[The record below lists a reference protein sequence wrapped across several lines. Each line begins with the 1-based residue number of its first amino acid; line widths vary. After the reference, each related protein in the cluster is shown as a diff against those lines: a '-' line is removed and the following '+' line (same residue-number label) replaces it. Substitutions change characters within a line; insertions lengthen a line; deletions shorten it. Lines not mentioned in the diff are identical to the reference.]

1 MYYTAPN
8 IKVSLEYWVRQN
20 STIVCL
26 VYSLFTRKLCVTG
39 KCCKASV
46 IRWPILV
53 FAAVLGRKHTLCL
66 GLYGNIVSK
75 IVHIYNWTGCMM
87 CVLCFCSTRE
97 IKPDGPGI
105 GVRVKVRNPVL
116 PPRRDRN
123 PISSLGPSGMHLKHN
138 YPPKPLNN
146 GYVSS
151 SHHGIVNG
159 NSMPNLAHTKPQGN
173 NYAQKPGNPE
183 IMRRPLR

>member
-1 MYYTAPN
+1 MQYF
-8 IKVSLEYWVRQN
+8 SVR
-20 STIVCL
+20 
-26 VYSLFTRKLCVTG
+26 LFCRGVG
-39 KCCKASV
+39 GG
-46 IRWPILV
+46 WY
-53 FAAVLGRKHTLCL
+53 L

-75 IVHIYNWTGCMM
+75 IEIVHIYNWTCRTV
-87 CVLCFCSTRE
+87 CILFCCSTRE

-123 PISSLGPSGMHLKHN
+123 PVSSLGPSGMHLKHN

-183 IMRRPLR
+183 IMRRPLRYINWNFVCEYYALWYPDFLLSLWLKEETMP

>member
-1 MYYTAPN
+1 MT
-8 IKVSLEYWVRQN
+8 S
-20 STIVCL
+20 
-26 VYSLFTRKLCVTG
+26 
-39 KCCKASV
+39 
-46 IRWPILV
+46 
-53 FAAVLGRKHTLCL
+53 TLCAAICQGGGETPYIL
-66 GLYGNIVSK
+66 A
-75 IVHIYNWTGCMM
+75 CMVILWVM
-87 CVLCFCSTRE
+87 FFTFTTQRVVQFVYFCCCSTRE

-105 GVRVKVRNPVL
+105 GVRVKVRHPVL

-123 PISSLGPSGMHLKHN
+123 PVSSLAPSGMHLKHN

-183 IMRRPLR
+183 IMRRPLRYINWNFACEYYALWFPDIVLTLQRGGI

>member
-1 MYYTAPN
+1 MRGNVYEL
-8 IKVSLEYWVRQN
+8 SLWRN
-20 STIVCL
+20 L
-26 VYSLFTRKLCVTG
+26 VLFLFFVG
-39 KCCKASV
+39 
-46 IRWPILV
+46 
-53 FAAVLGRKHTLCL
+53 GGGGGGDTLCF

-75 IVHIYNWTGCMM
+75 VVHIYNSTC
-87 CVLCFCSTRE
+87 CTVCILCCCSTRE

-105 GVRVKVRNPVL
+105 GVRVKVRNAVP
-116 PPRRDRN
+116 PPRQNRN

-138 YPPKPLNN
+138 YPPKSLNN

-173 NYAQKPGNPE
+173 NYAQKPGNPD
-183 IMRRPLR
+183 IMRRPLRYIN